1 MSSNVRAA
9 QRNDGDEL
17 SSSSEAAP
25 SGSAMDHSV
34 KAMHRKAAFSRLLR
48 GRRFENGDLEQLY
61 QRYTFKLQQS
71 SIASVLGLLVTLNV
85 TLASVDLAYRRGSPS
100 LLGLLHL
107 VHGLLFL
114 AAFSFMA
121 LRRLQDAA
129 LLALCHGAL
138 ALSSTFA
145 LLAMPWS
152 LGAGFW
158 QLRRGAPADGLWEL
172 LFVLF
177 LAYTMLPV
185 RTRLVLLLGAVLCA
199 VHTLCALFCAHL
211 LPGQEDRALQVAANV
226 VVFVCG
232 HLVGVF
238 VHSIMEH
245 AQRKAFLDTRNCIN
259 ARLHMEDENEK
270 LERLLLSVLPQH
282 VAMEMKADIIAPRAG
297 QFHKIYIQKH
307 ENVSILF
314 ADIVGFTVLA
324 SQCSAQELVRLLNE
338 LFGRFDQLAN
348 DNHCLRIKILGD
360 CYYCVSG
367 LPEPRSDHAHCT
379 VEMGLDMIDA
389 IASVVEA
396 TDVQLNMRVGIH
408 TGRVLCGVLG
418 LRKWQYDVW
427 SNDVTLANA
436 MEAGGIAGRVH
447 VTEATVGC
455 LHGEYQLEPGR
466 GQERNGYLREHNV
479 NTFFIRPPAHRRKTM
494 LFHQLQVRR
503 LAGRKL
509 SFKNVSNVVVQL
521 LHSIKY
527 SIDVPFANMAMPGPS
542 GTAEKQPSKKFK
554 MSDKLHKPLKKRH
567 SVVYHQPCNRIN
579 KYLAQAIEARS
590 VDREKSNHVN
600 MLTLW
605 FKDKTKEQQYHR
617 EKDHGFGNSLACIL
631 GVLLLLSGM
640 EAIVLPR
647 TLILVVL
654 SVTAFVC
661 VSSFL
666 ILVLA
671 AQLRCIHWD
680 ISHNFILRMVI
691 TIFSLLLIYSVAQ
704 VNMLSCMADCPDG
717 SAAAAANGSTGG
729 APSRSGPPSSAEW
742 PHRACPL
749 PQYLVVGCLLTLL
762 PASAFLRL
770 PLLIKALL
778 LCPMALA
785 FLAVVEVSHA
795 QVFHCYDQNS
805 HTLVP
810 LHVLAVVGILHML
823 MAVLIHGRQVEW
835 TARLDFLWNLQA
847 NEEKQEMHDLE
858 SSNRRILFNLLPA
871 HVATHFLDNQL
882 RNNMELY
889 HQSYSRVGVMFASI
903 TNFHE
908 FYMELDGNNQGV
920 ECLRLLNEIIAEFDQ
935 LLDGEQFR
943 AIDKIKTT
951 GSTYMAAIGLM
962 PDARI
967 GDDHESASSY
977 MGTMAELVFTMKD
990 CLADINENSYNNFML
1005 RVGLNIGPVVAG
1017 VIGARK
1023 PQYDIWGNT
1032 VNVASRM
1039 DSTGLPNHTQVTE
1052 EVYQLLRDGPYLFQ
1066 CRGKVKVKGKG
1077 EMTTYFLV
1085 DRKTNCSAPSPRE
1098 EGIFGGQ
1105 PNQAHQQESHTPSGD
1120 IQLPFNSDSLQL
1132 RKESGSEPNNWA
1144 ALQQR
1149 AAALAPN
1156 DDVLP
1161 YTQPKPIIVSN
1172 TPPHGSR
1179 SRVKTGVSSKPES
1192 LTRGDPWESLKQI
1205 RVPPPSLPGDQL
1217 ETASNDDCSLDP
1229 TSDSGSGQLD
1239 RHSSSSGSPPMDRN
1253 CLNDPA
1259 SSHESLSGP
1268 GFPMLLLKSPNCTQ
1282 ANCMYPYSQSM
1293 GDHEMVH
1300 SIIGPQVGH
1309 SPSHS
1314 ARQQQQPH
1322 GGRFASPEEAAPH
1335 TRQPAE
1341 PAVYFTNS
1349 SGSRKRTHEETV
1361 GGPVAPPLV
1370 ESPEQVPRKQLCNS
1384 SPASQRIA
1392 WERANK
1398 VAPLLTMCHD
1408 PHGEPLV
1415 VYRENGNG
1423 SSAPQFALS
1432 DILNGNSPRVV
1443 MRLGEDPAGI
1453 ALRLADAGEVFG
1465 SGDPLAGPLLH
1476 LDSRSSWSNDG
1487 SSDADEEGA
1496 PLMDHHGGGYT
1507 TDDASLANDQGL
1519 TDAEGAL
1526 SDLNSLLNDG
1536 GHEGDDTSISSRAS
1550 SRLLSID
1557 SLSVTY
1563 DSEYDNYGVGFNGA
1577 LGRTEDLRSLTD
1589 RITRNFGHC
1598 VSDNE
1603 DSDVLA

>member
-1 MSSNVRAA
+1 
-9 QRNDGDEL
+9 
-17 SSSSEAAP
+17 
-25 SGSAMDHSV
+25 MDHSV

-48 GRRFENGDLEQLY
+48 GRRFENADLEQLY

-85 TLASVDLAYRRGSPS
+85 TLASIDLAYRRGSPS

-114 AAFSFMA
+114 GAFSFMA
-121 LRRLQDAA
+121 LRRLEDSA

-138 ALSSTFA
+138 ALASTFS
-145 LLAMPWS
+145 LLSMPWS
-152 LGAGFW
+152 VGDGFW
-158 QLRRGAPADGLWEL
+158 QLRRGSPADGLWEL

-185 RTRLVLLLGAVLCA
+185 RTRVALLLGTALCA
-199 VHTLCALFCAHL
+199 VHTLCAVFCAHVP
-211 LPGQEDRALQVAANV
+211 PGQDRTVQVAANV
-226 VVFVCG
+226 LVFVCG

-282 VAMEMKADIIAPRAG
+282 VAMEMKEDIIAPRAG

-396 TDVQLNMRVGIH
+396 TEVQLNMRVGIH

-436 MEAGGIAGRVH
+436 MEAGGIPGRVH
-447 VTEATVGC
+447 VTEATVEC

-466 GQERNGYLREHNV
+466 GQERNSYLREHNV

-494 LFHQLQVRR
+494 LFNQLHVRR
-503 LAGRKL
+503 MAGRKL

-554 MSDKLHKPLKKRH
+554 MTDKLHKPLKKRH
-567 SVVYHQPCNRIN
+567 SVVYHQPSNRIN

-600 MLTLW
+600 MVTLW
-605 FKDKTKEQQYHR
+605 FKDKAKEEQYHR

-631 GVLLLLSGM
+631 GVLLLLSGV
-640 EAIVLPR
+640 EATVLPR

-661 VSSFL
+661 VSMFL

-671 AQLRCIHWD
+671 AQLRCIQWD
-680 ISHNFILRMVI
+680 ISRNFVLRMVI
-691 TIFSLLLIYSVAQ
+691 TVFSLLLIYSVAQ
-704 VNMLSCMADCPDG
+704 VNMVSCVADCHKEANET
-717 SAAAAANGSTGG
+717 AATFG
-729 APSRSGPPSSAEW
+729 RHHSAEW
-742 PHRACPL
+742 PHRLCPV
-749 PQYLVVGCLLTLL
+749 PQYLVVCCLLTLL

-770 PLLIKALL
+770 PLLVKVLL
-778 LCPMALA
+778 LCPMGIA
-785 FLAVVEVSHA
+785 FLALVEISHA
-795 QVFHCYDQNS
+795 QVFFCYDQNAR
-805 HTLVP
+805 TLVP
-810 LHVLAVVGILHML
+810 LHVLAVVGIVHML

-835 TARLDFLWNLQA
+835 TARLDFLWSLQA

-903 TNFHE
+903 PNFHE

-935 LLDGEQFR
+935 LLDGDQFR

-967 GDDHESASSY
+967 GDDHESGAKY
-977 MGTMAELVFTMKD
+977 MSTMAELVFTMKD

-1052 EVYQLLRDGPYLFQ
+1052 EVYQLLRDGPYVFQ

-1077 EMTTYFLV
+1077 EMTTYFLI
-1085 DRKTNCSAPSPRE
+1085 DRKNRCSASSPRE
-1098 EGIFGGQ
+1098 GGVSSGQ
-1105 PNQAHQQESHTPSGD
+1105 SSSMPQQEENSFSGS
-1120 IQLPFNSDSLQL
+1120 LPPHLSSNSLQL
-1132 RKESGSEPNNWA
+1132 RRESGSTPNSWSGQHQKTA
-1144 ALQQR
+1144 P
-1149 AAALAPN
+1149 LAPP

-1205 RVPPPSLPGDQL
+1205 RVPPPSLPGDQSEAAL
-1217 ETASNDDCSLDP
+1217 TDDCSLDP
-1229 TSDSGSGQLD
+1229 RSESASSHFDDG
-1239 RHSSSSGSPPMDRN
+1239 HSSSGSLMMESS
-1253 CLNDPA
+1253 CLNDQP
-1259 SSHESLSGP
+1259 SSPHGSSSGP
-1268 GFPMLLLKSPNCTQ
+1268 GFPLLLLKNSSCPQ

-1293 GDHEMVH
+1293 GDYEA
-1300 SIIGPQVGH
+1300 SPGIIGPGLPQVGH
-1309 SPSHS
+1309 SPSHNV
-1314 ARQQQQPH
+1314 RQPYDRKFDH
-1322 GGRFASPEEAAPH
+1322 AMSEIAAPN
-1335 TRQPAE
+1335 TRQDLE

-1349 SGSRKRTHEETV
+1349 SGSRKRTHEEAV
-1361 GGPVAPPLV
+1361 SSAVAVPPV

-1384 SPASQRIA
+1384 SPASQRLV
-1392 WERANK
+1392 WEHAKVRA
-1398 VAPLLTMCHD
+1398 PILTVRHD
-1408 PHGEPLV
+1408 ADELPIED
-1415 VYRENGNG
+1415 YQENGNC
-1423 SSAPQFALS
+1423 SVAAQQRYAMS
-1432 DILNGNSPRVV
+1432 DILNGNSQRIL
-1443 MRLGEDPAGI
+1443 MRLDEDSTGI
-1453 ALRLADAGEVFG
+1453 ALRLAEAGH
-1465 SGDPLAGPLLH
+1465 PLGGPLLH

-1487 SSDADEEGA
+1487 SSEADEEGA
-1496 PLMDHHGGGYT
+1496 PLMDNHGGGYT

-1526 SDLNSLLNDG
+1526 SDLNSLLNDA

-1577 LGRTEDLRSLTD
+1577 MGRTEDLRSLTD
-1589 RITRNFGHC
+1589 CIARNFGHC

>member
-1 MSSNVRAA
+1 MP
-9 QRNDGDEL
+9 
-17 SSSSEAAP
+17 P
-25 SGSAMDHSV
+25 SGRAMDHSV

-48 GRRFENGDLEQLY
+48 GRRFENADLEQLY

-85 TLASVDLAYRRGSPS
+85 TLASIDLAYRRGSPS

-114 AAFSFMA
+114 GAFSFMA
-121 LRRLQDAA
+121 LRRLEDTA

-138 ALSSTFA
+138 ALASTFS
-145 LLAMPWS
+145 LLSMPWS
-152 LGAGFW
+152 VGDGFW
-158 QLRRGAPADGLWEL
+158 QLRSGAPADGLWEL

-185 RTRLVLLLGAVLCA
+185 RTRVALLLGAALCA
-199 VHTLCALFCAHL
+199 VHTLCAVFCAHVP
-211 LPGQEDRALQVAANV
+211 PGQDRTVQVAANV
-226 VVFVCG
+226 LVFICG

-282 VAMEMKADIIAPRAG
+282 VAMEMKEDIIAPRAG

-436 MEAGGIAGRVH
+436 MEAGGIPGRVH
-447 VTEATVGC
+447 VTEATVEC

-466 GQERNGYLREHNV
+466 GQERNSYLREHNV
-479 NTFFIRPPAHRRKTM
+479 NTYFIRPPAHRRKTM
-494 LFHQLQVRR
+494 LFNQLHVRR
-503 LAGRKL
+503 MAGRKL

-542 GTAEKQPSKKFK
+542 GTTEKQPSKKFK
-554 MSDKLHKPLKKRH
+554 ITDKLHKPLKKRH
-567 SVVYHQPCNRIN
+567 SVVYHQPSNRIN

-605 FKDKTKEQQYHR
+605 FKDKTKEEQYHH

-631 GVLLLLSGM
+631 GVLLLLSGV
-640 EAIVLPR
+640 EATVLPR

-661 VSSFL
+661 VSMFL

-680 ISHNFILRMVI
+680 ISRNFVLRMVI
-691 TIFSLLLIYSVAQ
+691 TVFSLLLIYSVAQ
-704 VNMLSCMADCPDG
+704 VNMVSCVADCHKEANET
-717 SAAAAANGSTGG
+717 AATPAKPHG
-729 APSRSGPPSSAEW
+729 AEW
-742 PHRACPL
+742 PHRLCPV
-749 PQYLVVGCLLTLL
+749 PQYLVVCCLLTLL

-770 PLLIKALL
+770 PLLVKVLL
-778 LCPMALA
+778 LCPMGIA
-785 FLAVVEVSHA
+785 FLALVEISHA
-795 QVFHCYDQNS
+795 QVFFCYDHNA

-810 LHVLAVVGILHML
+810 LHVLAVVGIIHML

-882 RNNMELY
+882 KNNMELY

-903 TNFHE
+903 PNFHE
-908 FYMELDGNNQGV
+908 FYIELDGNNQGV

-935 LLDGEQFR
+935 LLDGDQFK

-967 GDDHESASSY
+967 GDDHESGASY
-977 MGTMAELVFTMKD
+977 MSTMAELVFTMKD

-1052 EVYQLLRDGPYLFQ
+1052 EVYQLLRDGPYVFQ

-1077 EMTTYFLV
+1077 EMTTYFLI
-1085 DRKTNCSAPSPRE
+1085 DRKTRCSAPSSRE
-1098 EGIFGGQ
+1098 GGASGGQ
-1105 PNQAHQQESHTPSGD
+1105 SSSVPQVEENSLSGS
-1120 IQLPFNSDSLQL
+1120 LPPHLSSNSLQL
-1132 RKESGSEPNNWA
+1132 RRESGSTSNSWA
-1144 ALQQR
+1144 GQHQK
-1149 AAALAPN
+1149 AAPLAAH

-1205 RVPPPSLPGDQL
+1205 RVPPPSLPGDQSEAVL
-1217 ETASNDDCSLDP
+1217 TDDCSLDP
-1229 TSDSGSGQLD
+1229 RSESASSHLD
-1239 RHSSSSGSPPMDRN
+1239 DGHSSSDSLIEESH
-1253 CLNDPA
+1253 CLNDHP
-1259 SSHESLSGP
+1259 SSPRGSLSGP
-1268 GFPMLLLKSPNCTQ
+1268 GFPLLLLKNSSCPQ

-1293 GDHEMVH
+1293 GDYESSP
-1300 SIIGPQVGH
+1300 SIIGPGLPQVGH
-1309 SPSHS
+1309 SPSHNV
-1314 ARQQQQPH
+1314 RQQYDGLFIHSDTMP
-1322 GGRFASPEEAAPH
+1322 EAAAPN
-1335 TRQPAE
+1335 TRHDPE
-1341 PAVYFTNS
+1341 PAVYFANS

-1361 GGPVAPPLV
+1361 SSAVTMPPVD
-1370 ESPEQVPRKQLCNS
+1370 SPEQVPRKQLCNS
-1384 SPASQRIA
+1384 SPASQRLV
-1392 WERANK
+1392 WEHGK
-1398 VAPLLTMCHD
+1398 VRPPLLTVRQD
-1408 PHGEPLV
+1408 ADELDIED
-1415 VYRENGNG
+1415 YQENGNC
-1423 SSAPQFALS
+1423 SVAAQPRYAMS
-1432 DILNGNSPRVV
+1432 DILNGNSQRIL
-1443 MRLGEDPAGI
+1443 MRLGEDSTGI
-1453 ALRLADAGEVFG
+1453 ALRLAEAGH
-1465 SGDPLAGPLLH
+1465 PLGGPLLH

-1487 SSDADEEGA
+1487 SSEADEEGA
-1496 PLMDHHGGGYT
+1496 LLMDNHGGGYT

-1526 SDLNSLLNDG
+1526 SDLNSLLNDA

-1577 LGRTEDLRSLTD
+1577 MGRTEDLRSLTD
-1589 RITRNFGHC
+1589 CIARNFGHC

>member
-1 MSSNVRAA
+1 
-9 QRNDGDEL
+9 
-17 SSSSEAAP
+17 
-25 SGSAMDHSV
+25 MDHSV

-48 GRRFENGDLEQLY
+48 GRRFENADLEQLY

-85 TLASVDLAYRRGSPS
+85 TLASVDLAYRGGSPS

-121 LRRLQDAA
+121 LRRLEDAA

-138 ALSSTFA
+138 ALASTFS

-152 LGAGFW
+152 VGAAFW
-158 QLRRGAPADGLWEL
+158 QLRAGAPADGLWEL

-185 RTRLVLLLGAVLCA
+185 RTRVALLLGAALCA
-199 VHTLCALFCAHL
+199 VHTLCALFCARE
-211 LPGQEDRALQVAANV
+211 LPGQDRAVQVAANV
-226 VVFVCG
+226 LVFLCG

-282 VAMEMKADIIAPRAG
+282 VAMEMKEDIIAPRAG
-297 QFHKIYIQKH
+297 QFHKIYIQRH

-396 TDVQLNMRVGIH
+396 TEVQLNMRVGIH

-436 MEAGGIAGRVH
+436 MEAGGIPGRVH
-447 VTEATVGC
+447 VTEATVEC
-455 LHGEYQLEPGR
+455 LHGEYQVEPGR
-466 GQERNGYLREHNV
+466 GQERNSYLREHNV

-494 LFHQLQVRR
+494 LFNQLQVRR
-503 LAGRKL
+503 MAGRKL

-567 SVVYHQPCNRIN
+567 SVVYHQPSNRIN

-600 MLTLW
+600 MVTLW
-605 FKDKTKEQQYHR
+605 FKDKAKEDQYHR

-631 GVLLLLSGM
+631 GVLLLLSGV
-640 EAIVLPR
+640 EATVLPR

-661 VSSFL
+661 VSLFL

-680 ISHNFILRMVI
+680 ISRNFVLRMVI
-691 TIFSLLLIYSVAQ
+691 TVFSLLLIYSVAQ
-704 VNMLSCMADCPDG
+704 VNMLSCMADCHEE
-717 SAAAAANGSTGG
+717 AAAANGTLPAVPRG
-729 APSRSGPPSSAEW
+729 AEW
-742 PHRACPL
+742 PHRVCPL
-749 PQYLVVGCLLTLL
+749 PQYLVVCCLLTLL

-770 PLLIKALL
+770 PLLVKVLL
-778 LCPMALA
+778 LCPMAIA
-785 FLAVVEVSHA
+785 FLALVEISHA
-795 QVFHCYDQNS
+795 QVFHCYDLS
-805 HTLVP
+805 AHTLVP
-810 LHVLAVVGILHML
+810 LHVLAVVGIIHML

-835 TARLDFLWNLQA
+835 TARLDFLWSLQA

-903 TNFHE
+903 PNFHE

-967 GDDHESASSY
+967 GDDHESAASY
-977 MGTMAELVFTMKD
+977 MGIMAELVFTMKD

-1052 EVYQLLRDGPYLFQ
+1052 EVYQLLRDGPYVFQ

-1085 DRKTNCSAPSPRE
+1085 DRKSNRSASSPRE
-1098 EGIFGGQ
+1098 EGVSGGQ
-1105 PNQAHQQESHTPSGD
+1105 PSSMSRQEDNSPSGA
-1120 IQLPFNSDSLQL
+1120 LSPPFSSDSLQL
-1132 RKESGSEPNNWA
+1132 RRESGHTPNSWTGQQQKA
-1144 ALQQR
+1144 ASLM
-1149 AAALAPN
+1149 PPH

-1205 RVPPPSLPGDQL
+1205 RVPPPSLPGDQADVAL
-1217 ETASNDDCSLDP
+1217 DDDCSLDP
-1229 TSDSGSGQLD
+1229 RSDSASSQLD
-1239 RHSSSSGSPPMDRN
+1239 RQSSSGSLVMESS
-1253 CLNDPA
+1253 CLNDRP

-1268 GFPMLLLKSPNCTQ
+1268 GFPLLLLKNSNCPQ

-1293 GDHEMVH
+1293 GDYDV
-1300 SIIGPQVGH
+1300 SPGIIGSGLPQVGY
-1309 SPSHS
+1309 SPSHNIG
-1314 ARQQQQPH
+1314 QPH
-1322 GGRFASPEEAAPH
+1322 DGKLAFSRMLPEAAVPS
-1335 TRQPAE
+1335 TRQEAE
-1341 PAVYFTNS
+1341 HAAYLTNS
-1349 SGSRKRTHEETV
+1349 SGSRKRTHEEAV
-1361 GGPVAPPLV
+1361 SSSVAPPSV
-1370 ESPEQVPRKQLCNS
+1370 DSPEQVPRKQVCNS
-1384 SPASQRIA
+1384 SPALQRLVRDQVKA
-1392 WERANK
+1392 R
-1398 VAPLLTMCHD
+1398 APLLTMRH
-1408 PHGEPLV
+1408 EAVEVPLA
-1415 VYRENGNG
+1415 VYRENGNC
-1423 SSAPQFALS
+1423 SAIAQPGYTVS
-1432 DILNGNSPRVV
+1432 DLLNGNPPRVL
-1443 MRLGEDPAGI
+1443 MRLGEESPGV
-1453 ALRLADAGEVFG
+1453 ALRLADAGEAFG
-1465 SGDPLAGPLLH
+1465 SVGPLVGGPLLH

-1487 SSDADEEGA
+1487 SSEADEEGA
-1496 PLMDHHGGGYT
+1496 PLMDNHGGGYT

-1526 SDLNSLLNDG
+1526 SDLNSLLNDA

-1577 LGRTEDLRSLTD
+1577 MGRTEDLRSLTD
-1589 RITRNFGHC
+1589 CITRNFGHC

>member
-1 MSSNVRAA
+1 
-9 QRNDGDEL
+9 
-17 SSSSEAAP
+17 
-25 SGSAMDHSV
+25 MDHSV

-48 GRRFENGDLEQLY
+48 GRRFENADLEQLY

-85 TLASVDLAYRRGSPS
+85 TLASIDLAYRRGSPS

-114 AAFSFMA
+114 GAFSFMA
-121 LRRLQDAA
+121 LRRLEDSA

-138 ALSSTFA
+138 ALASTFS
-145 LLAMPWS
+145 LLSMPWS
-152 LGAGFW
+152 VGDGFW
-158 QLRRGAPADGLWEL
+158 QLRRGGPADGLWEL

-177 LAYTMLPV
+177 LSYTMLPV
-185 RTRLVLLLGAVLCA
+185 RTRVALLLGAALCVVHALCA
-199 VHTLCALFCAHL
+199 VFCAHVP
-211 LPGQEDRALQVAANV
+211 PGQDRTVQVAANV
-226 VVFVCG
+226 LVFVCG

-282 VAMEMKADIIAPRAG
+282 VAMEMKEDIIAPQAG

-396 TDVQLNMRVGIH
+396 TEVQLNMRVGIH

-436 MEAGGIAGRVH
+436 MEAGGIPGRVH
-447 VTEATVGC
+447 VTEATVEC

-466 GQERNGYLREHNV
+466 GQERNSYLREHNV
-479 NTFFIRPPAHRRKTM
+479 NTFFIRPPAHRRKQTM
-494 LFHQLQVRR
+494 LFNQLHVRR
-503 LAGRKL
+503 MAGRKL

-554 MSDKLHKPLKKRH
+554 MTDKLHKPLKKRH
-567 SVVYHQPCNRIN
+567 SVVYHQPSNRIN

-600 MLTLW
+600 MVTLW
-605 FKDKTKEQQYHR
+605 FKDKTKEEQYHR

-631 GVLLLLSGM
+631 GVLLLLSGV
-640 EAIVLPR
+640 EATVLPR

-661 VSSFL
+661 VSLFL

-680 ISHNFILRMVI
+680 ISRNFVLRMFI

-704 VNMLSCMADCPDG
+704 VNMVSCMADCHKE
-717 SAAAAANGSTGG
+717 ANETTALPARPHG
-729 APSRSGPPSSAEW
+729 AEW
-742 PHRACPL
+742 PHRLCPL
-749 PQYLVVGCLLTLL
+749 PQYLVVCCLLTLL

-770 PLLIKALL
+770 PLLVKVLL
-778 LCPMALA
+778 LCPMGIA
-785 FLAVVEVSHA
+785 FLALVEISHA
-795 QVFHCYDQNS
+795 QVFFCYDQNA

-810 LHVLAVVGILHML
+810 LHVLAVVGIVHML

-835 TARLDFLWNLQA
+835 TARLDFLWSLQA

-903 TNFHE
+903 PNFHE
-908 FYMELDGNNQGV
+908 FYIELDGNNQGV

-935 LLDGEQFR
+935 LLDGDQFR

-967 GDDHESASSY
+967 GDDHESAASY
-977 MGTMAELVFTMKD
+977 MSTMAELVFTMKD

-1077 EMTTYFLV
+1077 EMTTYFLI
-1085 DRKTNCSAPSPRE
+1085 DRKTNCSASSPRE
-1098 EGIFGGQ
+1098 DGVSGGH
-1105 PNQAHQQESHTPSGD
+1105 PSTMPQQEDNSLSGS
-1120 IQLPFNSDSLQL
+1120 LPPHLSSNSLQL
-1132 RKESGSEPNNWA
+1132 RRESGSTPNSWA
-1144 ALQQR
+1144 GQHQK
-1149 AAALAPN
+1149 AAPLAAH

-1161 YTQPKPIIVSN
+1161 YTQPKPIIVSS

-1205 RVPPPSLPGDQL
+1205 RVPPPSLPGDQSEAVL
-1217 ETASNDDCSLDP
+1217 TDDCSLDP
-1229 TSDSGSGQLD
+1229 RSESASSHLD
-1239 RHSSSSGSPPMDRN
+1239 DRNSSSGSLIMESG
-1253 CLNDPA
+1253 CLNDQP
-1259 SSHESLSGP
+1259 SSPHGSLPGP
-1268 GFPMLLLKSPNCTQ
+1268 GFPLLLLKNSHCPQ

-1293 GDHEMVH
+1293 GDHEA
-1300 SIIGPQVGH
+1300 SPNFIGQGLPQVGR
-1309 SPSHS
+1309 SPSHNV
-1314 ARQQQQPH
+1314 RQSHDGKLSHTLP
-1322 GGRFASPEEAAPH
+1322 EAAAPN
-1335 TRQPAE
+1335 TRQDPE
-1341 PAVYFTNS
+1341 LAVYFTNS
-1349 SGSRKRTHEETV
+1349 SGSRKRTHEEAV
-1361 GGPVAPPLV
+1361 SNAVASPSV
-1370 ESPEQVPRKQLCNS
+1370 DSPEQVPRKQLCNS
-1384 SPASQRIA
+1384 SPASQRLV
-1392 WERANK
+1392 WQHGK
-1398 VAPLLTMCHD
+1398 VRAPLLSMRHD
-1408 PHGEPLV
+1408 ADELPMEDYL
-1415 VYRENGNG
+1415 ENGNCSVAVQPRYAVG
-1423 SSAPQFALS
+1423 
-1432 DILNGNSPRVV
+1432 DILNGNSPRVL
-1443 MRLGEDPAGI
+1443 MRLDEDSAGI
-1453 ALRLADAGEVFG
+1453 ALRLAEAGH
-1465 SGDPLAGPLLH
+1465 PLSGPLLH

-1487 SSDADEEGA
+1487 SSEADEEGA
-1496 PLMDHHGGGYT
+1496 PLMDNHGGGYT
-1507 TDDASLANDQGL
+1507 TDDASLVNDQGL

-1526 SDLNSLLNDG
+1526 SDLNSLLNDA

-1577 LGRTEDLRSLTD
+1577 MGRTEDLRSLTD
-1589 RITRNFGHC
+1589 CIARNFGHC